1 MRYVMLGN
9 TGIKVSVIALG
20 LWAAGGTFWGGTDQ
34 QAIEKAIN
42 ASIDA
47 GVNFIDTAPGYGYGL
62 SEEILGRAIKGKRD
76 SVVIATKCG
85 LVWDV
90 NEGLLH
96 YSFPG
101 IGNEKSVNV
110 YRSLKKDSIKKEL
123 QQSLKLL
130 GTDYIDLY
138 QTHVQDSNTPI
149 AETMEALLEL
159 KSKGYIRAIGVSNVT
174 LDNLKEYSTYG
185 AIDSDQEK
193 YSIID
198 RDIESSLLPWCR
210 ENTASMLAYSPL
222 SKGLLSGNIVPERKF
237 TKDDSRMLFNQKR
250 FSRESILEANLLLEK
265 NLGPSAEKHN
275 AAVGNIAVAYL
286 VQDETVIAIC
296 GARNEKQAVENAKA
310 GDIILDRQD
319 RKSVELFISQYKY

>member
-1 MRYVMLGN
+1 MLG
-9 TGIKVSVIALG
+9 TTKIKVSVIALG

-34 QAIEKAIN
+34 GAIKKAIN

-47 GVNFIDTAPGYGYGL
+47 GVNFIDTATGYGYGL

-85 LVWDV
+85 LVWDI
-90 NEGLLH
+90 NEGFLH

-123 QQSLKLL
+123 RQSLKLL
-130 GTDYIDLY
+130 RTDYIDLY
-138 QTHVQDSNTPI
+138 QTHRQDPNTPI

-174 LDNLKEYSTYG
+174 LDNLEEYSAYG
-185 AIDSDQEK
+185 TIESDQEK

-198 RDIESSLLPWCR
+198 KDIESSLLPWCR
-210 ENTASMLAYSPL
+210 ENKVSMLAYSPL
-222 SKGLLSGNIVPERKF
+222 SQGLLSGNIDPERKF
-237 TKDDSRMLFNQKR
+237 TKDDARILFNSKR
-250 FSRESILEANLLLEK
+250 FNKESILEANLLLEK
-265 NLGPSAEKHN
+265 NLSLVAEKHN
-275 AAVGNIAVAYL
+275 VTVGNIAVAYL
-286 VQDETVIAIC
+286 AQDKTVIAIC
-296 GARNEKQAVENAKA
+296 GARNEKQAVENARA
-310 GDIILDRQD
+310 GDLILDQQD
-319 RKSVELFISQYKY
+319 MKAVDSFIEEYKY

>member
-1 MRYVMLGN
+1 MRYVILGN

-42 ASIDA
+42 ASIDT
-47 GVNFIDTAPGYGYGL
+47 GINFIDTAPGYGYGL

-76 SVVIATKCG
+76 SVVLATKCG

-90 NEGLLH
+90 DEGFLH

-110 YRSLKKDSIKKEL
+110 FRRLKKDSIKKEL

-138 QTHVQDSNTPI
+138 QTHVQDPNTPI

-159 KSKGYIRAIGVSNVT
+159 KSRGYIRAIGVSNVT
-174 LDNLKEYSTYG
+174 MNILKEYSAYG
-185 AIDSDQEK
+185 TIDSDQEK

-198 RDIESSLLPWCR
+198 RNIESSLLPWCR
-210 ENTASMLAYSPL
+210 ENKASMLAYSPL
-222 SKGLLSGNIVPERKF
+222 SQGLLSGNMNPERKF
-237 TKDDSRMLFNQKR
+237 TKDDSRILFNPER
-250 FSRESILEANLLLEK
+250 FSRESILETNLLLEK
-265 NLGPSAEKHN
+265 NLGLAAEKHN
-275 AAVGNIAVAYL
+275 ATVGNIAVAYL
-286 VQDETVIAIC
+286 LQDETVIAIC
-296 GARNEKQAVENAKA
+296 GARNEKQAAENAKA
-310 GDIILDRQD
+310 GDIILDQQD
-319 RKSVELFISQYKY
+319 RKAVEFFISQYKY

>member
-1 MRYVMLGN
+1 MRYVILGN

-90 NEGLLH
+90 EEGFLH

-138 QTHVQDSNTPI
+138 QTHLQDPNTPI
-149 AETMEALLEL
+149 AETIETLLEL
-159 KSKGYIRAIGVSNVT
+159 KSNGYIRAIGVSNVT
-174 LDNLKEYSTYG
+174 LDNLKEYSAYG

-210 ENTASMLAYSPL
+210 DNKASMLAYSPL
-222 SKGLLSGNIVPERKF
+222 SKGLLSGNIDPERKF
-237 TKDDSRMLFNQKR
+237 TKDDSRILFNPKR
-250 FSRESILEANLLLEK
+250 FSMESILEANLLLEK

-310 GDIILDRQD
+310 GDIILDQQD
-319 RKSVELFISQYKY
+319 RKAVEIFISQYKY

>member
-9 TGIKVSVIALG
+9 TKIKVSVIALG

-34 QAIEKAIN
+34 KAIERAIN

-47 GVNFIDTAPGYGYGL
+47 GVNFIDTAPGYGFGL

-85 LVWDV
+85 MVWDV
-90 NEGLLH
+90 KEGFLH

-123 QQSLKLL
+123 KQSLKLL

-138 QTHVQDSNTPI
+138 QTHAQDPNTPI

-159 KSKGYIRAIGVSNVT
+159 KSAGYIRAIGVSNVT
-174 LDNLKEYSTYG
+174 MDNLKEYSAYG
-185 AIDSDQEK
+185 TIDSDQEK

-198 RDIESSLLPWCR
+198 REIESDLLPWCKK
-210 ENTASMLAYSPL
+210 NKA
-222 SKGLLSGNIVPERKF
+222 
-237 TKDDSRMLFNQKR
+237 FNACLQPS
-250 FSRESILEANLLLEK
+250 FP
-265 NLGPSAEKHN
+265 GPAFGE
-275 AAVGNIAVAYL
+275 Y
-286 VQDETVIAIC
+286 
-296 GARNEKQAVENAKA
+296 
-310 GDIILDRQD
+310 
-319 RKSVELFISQYKY
+319 

>member
-1 MRYVMLGN
+1 MRYVMLG
-9 TGIKVSVIALG
+9 TTKIKVSVIALG

-34 QAIEKAIN
+34 GAIEKAIN
-42 ASIDA
+42 ASIDT

-85 LVWDV
+85 LVWDI
-90 NEGLLH
+90 NEGFLH

-138 QTHVQDSNTPI
+138 QTHAQDPNTPI

-174 LDNLKEYSTYG
+174 LDILKEYSAYG
-185 AIDSDQEK
+185 TIDSDQEK

-198 RDIESSLLPWCR
+198 KDVESSLLPWCR
-210 ENTASMLAYSPL
+210 ENKASMLAYSPL
-222 SKGLLSGNIVPERKF
+222 SQGLLSGNIDPERKF
-237 TKDDSRMLFNQKR
+237 TKDDARILFNLKR
-250 FSRESILEANLLLEK
+250 FNKESILETNLLLEK
-265 NLGPSAEKHN
+265 NLSLAAEKHN
-275 AAVGNIAVAYL
+275 VTVGNIAVAYL
-286 VQDETVIAIC
+286 AQDETVIAIS

-310 GDIILDRQD
+310 GDLILDKQD
-319 RKSVELFISQYKY
+319 KKAVDSFIREYKY

>member
-1 MRYVMLGN
+1 MRYVMLG
-9 TGIKVSVIALG
+9 TTKIKVSVIALG

-34 QAIEKAIN
+34 GAIEKAIN
-42 ASIDA
+42 ASIDT

-85 LVWDV
+85 LVWDI
-90 NEGLLH
+90 NEGFLH

-138 QTHVQDSNTPI
+138 QTHAQDPNTPI

-174 LDNLKEYSTYG
+174 LDILKEYSAYG
-185 AIDSDQEK
+185 TIDSDQEK

-198 RDIESSLLPWCR
+198 KDVESSLLPWCR
-210 ENTASMLAYSPL
+210 ENKASMLAYSPL
-222 SKGLLSGNIVPERKF
+222 SQGLLSGNIDPERKF
-237 TKDDSRMLFNQKR
+237 TKDDARILFNLKR
-250 FSRESILEANLLLEK
+250 FNKESILETNLLLEK
-265 NLGPSAEKHN
+265 NLSLAAEKHN
-275 AAVGNIAVAYL
+275 VTVGNIAVAYL
-286 VQDETVIAIC
+286 AQDETVIAIS

-310 GDIILDRQD
+310 GDLILDQQD
-319 RKSVELFISQYKY
+319 KKAVDSFIREYKY